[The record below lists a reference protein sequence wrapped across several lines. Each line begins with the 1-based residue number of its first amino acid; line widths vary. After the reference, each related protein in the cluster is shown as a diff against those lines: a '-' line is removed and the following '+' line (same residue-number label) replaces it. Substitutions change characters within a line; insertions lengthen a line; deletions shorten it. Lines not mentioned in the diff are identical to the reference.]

1 MYTRSIVDPVYG
13 VKLAG
18 REKGTDFGILHSI
31 DRSPKSSVNE
41 QGTPG
46 FSPEDL
52 NNKWAINSFA
62 RSRFDAFQ
70 QGYVGLVVADK
81 RIIAN
86 PLAPDASP
94 SSAFSNVGGVDLMIP
109 FANVWTASGFSS
121 FSGAGT
127 ADEQL
132 FGNSSKISISRS
144 PAVGTG
150 GNFNVFNTTEN
161 YRKEIGFITQ
171 SGNYGGSASLKH
183 SVAYGEG
190 SFWSGNTNVSHLKEY
205 TGNQFSS
212 FSIGQRF
219 NFNGIHKLEM
229 NGGPTY
235 IQFSDVSL
243 FGYNTSVEWESRVN
257 SYFRYSFDISHGTEI
272 DYTQLI
278 PGRYLNGSFSTTVRP
293 TQGIRFDSSVTYKQ
307 YAVEEQAPNF
317 GTNTYN
323 RLTWQ
328 ISRLWGLRLIHQS
341 TLLSSEDYASH
352 NGSVLL
358 AWLKSPGTESYI
370 GATWTVEESQV
381 QEQVIFA
388 KYTHLFRL

>member
-13 VKLAG
+13 IKLAG
-18 REKGTDFGILHSI
+18 RERGTDFGILHSI
-31 DRSPKSSVNE
+31 DRNSNSSVNE

-46 FSPEDL
+46 FSTEDL
-52 NNKWAINSFA
+52 DNTWAVNSFA

-81 RIIAN
+81 RIIAD
-86 PLAPDASP
+86 PFASDSSP
-94 SSAFSNVGGVDLMIP
+94 SSAFSNVGGVDLLIP
-109 FANVWTASGFSS
+109 FSDVWTASGFSS
-121 FSGAGT
+121 FSGSGT
-127 ADEQL
+127 ANEQL
-132 FGNSSKISISRS
+132 FGNSSRVSISRS

-150 GNFNVFNTTEN
+150 GNLNVFNTTSD

-171 SGNYGGSASLKH
+171 SGNYGGNASLNH
-183 SVAYGEG
+183 SIAYGEG

-219 NFNGIHKLEM
+219 NFTGIHKLEM

-243 FGYNTSVEWESRVN
+243 FGYNTSIEWRSRVN
-257 SYFRYSFDISHGTEI
+257 AYFRYSLNISHGTEI
-272 DYTQLI
+272 DYTQLL
-278 PGRYLNGSFSTTVRP
+278 PGRYLNGRFSTTIRP

-307 YAVEEQAPNF
+307 YTIEEQSPEF

-328 ISRLWGLRLIHQS
+328 LSRLWGLRLIHQS
-341 TLLSSEDYASH
+341 TLLSSEEYARH

-358 AWLKSPGTESYI
+358 AWLKSPGTEGYL
-370 GATWTVEESQV
+370 GATWTVEQAQI
-381 QEQVIFA
+381 QEQIIFA